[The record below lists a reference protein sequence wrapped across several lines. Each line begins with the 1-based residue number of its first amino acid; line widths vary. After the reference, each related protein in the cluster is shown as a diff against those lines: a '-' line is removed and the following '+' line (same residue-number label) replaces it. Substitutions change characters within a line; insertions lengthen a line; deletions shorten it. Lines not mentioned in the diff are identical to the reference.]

1 MNYTLHQLQVFLK
14 IVETKSITKAAH
26 ELFLTQPAV
35 SIQFKNFQDQFDI
48 ALTEVVGKQ
57 VYITDFGFEI
67 ARMAQKIL
75 DEVNAINY
83 KTQAYKGILSGRL
96 KIAVVST
103 GKYIMPYFLTDFLK
117 EHPGIDLTMDVTN
130 KSKVLESLENNEV
143 DFALVS
149 VLPQRLAVNEEVL
162 LEDNLY
168 LLGNKEH
175 QFNDGPYKKSIF
187 NEIQLI
193 YREVGSGTRFIMES
207 FFEKSK
213 VNIRK
218 KLELTSNEAVK
229 QAVIAGLGFSVM
241 PLIGVHNEVMLKD
254 LNIIPVAGLPVK
266 TKWRMIWLKTKNLS
280 PVAETFLKY
289 TREHKKEIQDK
300 SFSWV
305 KELTLK

>member
-67 ARMAQKIL
+67 AHMAQKIL

-117 EHPGIDLTMDVTN
+117 EHHGIDLTMDVTN

-175 QFNDGPYKKSIF
+175 QFNKGPYKKNIF

-193 YREVGSGTRFIMES
+193 YREAGSGTRFIMES

-254 LNIIPVAGLPVK
+254 LNIIPVAGLPIK

-280 PVAETFLKY
+280 PVAEAFLEY
-289 TREHKKEIQDK
+289 TRVNKKEIQDK

-305 KELTLK
+305 KELNLK

>member
-14 IVETKSITKAAH
+14 IVETKSITKAAQ

-75 DEVNAINY
+75 DEINAINY

-117 EHPGIDLTMDVTN
+117 KHHGIDLTMDVTN

-175 QFNDGPYKKSIF
+175 QYNDGPYNKSIF

-193 YREVGSGTRFIMES
+193 YREAGSGTRFIMES

-254 LNIIPVAGLPVK
+254 LNIIPVAGLPIK
-266 TKWRMIWLKTKNLS
+266 TKWRMIWLKSKNLS
-280 PVAETFLKY
+280 PVAETFLDY

-305 KELTLK
+305 KELTLE

>member
-48 ALTEVVGKQ
+48 SLTEVVGKQ

-175 QFNDGPYKKSIF
+175 QFNQGPYKKSIF

-207 FFEKSK
+207 FFEQSK
-213 VNIRK
+213 VNVRK

-254 LNIIPVAGLPVK
+254 LNIIPVAGLPIK
-266 TKWRMIWLKTKNLS
+266 TKWRMIWLKTKKLS
-280 PVAETFLKY
+280 PVAETFLDY
-289 TREHKKEIQDK
+289 TREHKKDIQDK

-305 KELTLK
+305 KELSLE

>member
-96 KIAVVST
+96 KLAVVST

-149 VLPQRLAVNEEVL
+149 VLPQRLAVHEEVL

-175 QFNDGPYKKSIF
+175 QFNSGPYKKSIF

-254 LNIIPVAGLPVK
+254 LNIIPVAGLPIK

-280 PVAETFLKY
+280 PVAETFLEY

-305 KELTLK
+305 KELNLK

>member
-14 IVETKSITKAAH
+14 IVETKSITKAAQ

-75 DEVNAINY
+75 DEINAINY

-117 EHPGIDLTMDVTN
+117 KHHGIDLTMDVTN

-175 QFNDGPYKKSIF
+175 QYHDGPYNKSIF

-193 YREVGSGTRFIMES
+193 YREAGSGTRFIMES

-254 LNIIPVAGLPVK
+254 LNIIPVAGLPIK
-266 TKWRMIWLKTKNLS
+266 TKWRMIWLKSKNLS
-280 PVAETFLKY
+280 PVAETFLDY

-305 KELTLK
+305 KELTLE

>member
-48 ALTEVVGKQ
+48 SLTEIVGKQ

-67 ARMAQKIL
+67 ASMAQKIL

-130 KSKVLESLENNEV
+130 KSKVLESLENNEI

-168 LLGNKEH
+168 LLGNKDH
-175 QFNDGPYKKSIF
+175 QFNHGPYKKSIF

-193 YREVGSGTRFIMES
+193 YREAGSGTRFIMES

-254 LNIIPVAGLPVK
+254 LNIIPVAGLPIK

-280 PVAETFLKY
+280 PVAETFLDY
-289 TREHKKEIQDK
+289 TKEHKKEIQNK

-305 KELTLK
+305 EELCLE

>member
-175 QFNDGPYKKSIF
+175 QFNQGPYKKSIF

-207 FFEKSK
+207 FFEQSK
-213 VNIRK
+213 VNVRK

-254 LNIIPVAGLPVK
+254 LNIIPVAGLPIK
-266 TKWRMIWLKTKNLS
+266 TKWRMIWLKTKKLS
-280 PVAETFLKY
+280 PVAETFLDY
-289 TREHKKEIQDK
+289 TREHKKDIQDK

-305 KELTLK
+305 KELSLE